1 MSEISLYPN
10 PSEGIF
16 QIDGVNMIDQEV
28 QITERDLYGS
38 IVTQISNGNQIDLT
52 NNSNG
57 VYFVT
62 LDFNGI
68 QTVTKKIILVR

>member
-1 MSEISLYPN
+1 
-10 PSEGIF
+10 
-16 QIDGVNMIDQEV
+16 MIDQEV
-28 QITERDLYGS
+28 QITVRDLYGS